1 MILFFKTPQQSVI
14 ATEVNHTL
22 SEQET
27 QELCWLYGGATLL
40 EGDSLDGF
48 FVGPRREMV
57 TPWSTNAVEITQ
69 NMGLSGIKRIEEY
82 FPVDNKDADHDP
94 MLQRMYDG
102 LDQDIFTINIKPE
115 PIKHV
120 ENLEE
125 YNEQEGLALSPE
137 EIEYLHGLEKQ
148 NGRPLTDSEIF
159 GFAQI
164 NSEHCRHKIFGGTF
178 IIDGKEM
185 ESSLFAMIKKTT
197 QENPNKILSAYKDN
211 VAFAQGPVVEQFAPK
226 DQSTSDW
233 FQVKDIESVISL
245 KAETHNFP
253 TTVEPFNG
261 AATGTGGEIRD
272 RMGGGVGSWPIAG
285 TAVYMTAYPR
295 LKEAPAPNPSPSGAG
310 KSLRDWEDILPVR
323 QWLYQTPEQILIK
336 ASNGASDF
344 GNKFGQP
351 LICGSVLTFEHQE
364 GSGSATAQPTKYAY
378 DKVIMLAGGV
388 GYGTKRDCL
397 KKEPQK
403 GNKVVVVG
411 GDNYRIGLGG
421 GSVSSVDTGRY
432 SNGIELNAV
441 QRANPEMQKRA
452 YNLVRALCEE
462 EVNPVVSIHDH
473 GSAGHLNCLSE
484 LVEECGGEIDMTKL
498 PIGDQTLSSKEII
511 ANESQERMGLLI
523 DEKHIEHVRK
533 IAERERAPLYV
544 VGETTGDA
552 HFSFKQGDGVKP
564 FDLDVAQMFG
574 HSPKTIMRDNTVER
588 HYADVTYSQDKI
600 EEYLERVL
608 QLEAVAC
615 KDWLTN
621 KVDRSVTGKIA
632 RQQCQGEIQLP
643 LSDCGVVALDYRGIK
658 GIATALGH
666 APQAGLASPKAGS
679 VLSVAEALTN
689 IVWAPLSEGLDSI
702 SLSANWMWPCRSQEG
717 EDARLYSAVKALSDF
732 CCDLHINVPTGKDSL
747 SLSQQYPNGEKIISP
762 GTVIVSA
769 GGEVSDIKKVVSPVV
784 KNDRH
789 CSLYH
794 IDFSF
799 DEQRLGGSAFA
810 QSLGKVG
817 DDVPTVKNPEYFAD
831 AFNAI
836 QEMIQRGWIVAG
848 HDISAGGLITTLLEM
863 CFANTRGGMHIN
875 LHDLCGAS
883 RLNDKGQM
891 TNDKGCDIVKVLFA
905 ENPGVVIEVS
915 DEHKF
920 EFKEFMEEQGIG
932 YAKIG
937 YPVEDSRSIVVVCPQ
952 NGGNAAAQPTELT
965 FDIDHLRDVWY
976 KTSYLLDRKQS
987 FNGKAKERFEN
998 YKQQPL
1004 EMKFPRGFTGR
1015 LSQYGTVKNGRI
1027 EELKN
1032 GSTSTLQSFNSSI
1045 LRPKAAIIRE
1055 KGTNGEREMAY
1066 SMYLA
1071 GFDVKDVMMTDL
1083 ISGRETLEDI
1093 NFIVFCGGF
1102 SNSDVLGSAKGWAG
1116 AFLFN
1121 PKAKEALDKFYARK
1135 DTLSLGICNGCQLMV
1150 ELGLTEAPLSAPEG
1164 DTIVSADKTNEAPSG
1179 AVGGAIRMLHN
1190 DSHKFESEFITLQI
1204 PQNDSVMFGSLSG
1217 SKLGLWVAHGE
1228 GKFSLPEA
1236 ESAYNVVAKY
1246 NYHGYPAN
1254 PNGSDYDVAGICS
1267 ADGRH
1272 LCMMPHLERAIFP
1285 WQNAWYPA
1293 NRRNDEVTPWI
1304 EAFVNARKWIEKC
1317 TMHNA

>member
-1 MILFFKTPQQSVI
+1 MILFFKTQNEHVI
-14 ATEVNHTL
+14 ATEINHQPNQQEIDEL
-22 SEQET
+22 S
-27 QELCWLYGGATLL
+27 WLYGDATLMAEQAL
-40 EGDSLDGF
+40 QGF
-48 FVGPRREMV
+48 YVGPRREMI

-69 NMGLSGIKRIEEY
+69 NMNLSGISRIEEF
-82 FPVDNKDADHDP
+82 FPVASADADHDP
-94 MLQRMYDG
+94 MLQRMYEG
-102 LDQDIFTINIKPE
+102 IDQNVFTVNHKPE
-115 PIKHV
+115 PIKYV
-120 ENLEE
+120 DNLEE

-137 EIEYLHGLEKQ
+137 EIEYLHKIEKQ

-197 QENPNKILSAYKDN
+197 KENPGKILSAYKDN
-211 VAFAQGPVVEQFAPK
+211 VAFAQGPVIEQFAPK
-226 DQSTSDW
+226 DQSTADY
-233 FQVKDIESVISL
+233 FQVEDIESVISL

-285 TAVYMTAYPR
+285 TAVYMTSYPR
-295 LKEAPAPNPSPSGAG
+295 LTDDEG
-310 KSLRDWEDILPVR
+310 KTIAERDWEDLLPVR

-351 LICGSVLTFEHQE
+351 LITGSVLTFEHGGDGQRL
-364 GSGSATAQPTKYAY
+364 GY

-388 GYGTKRDCL
+388 GYGKKRDCL
-397 KKEPQK
+397 KGEPQK

-452 YNLVRALCEE
+452 YNLVRALVEE
-462 EVNPVVSIHDH
+462 DNNPVVSIHDH

-484 LVEECGGEIDMTKL
+484 LVEDCGGEIDMTRL
-498 PIGDQTLSSKEII
+498 PIGDKTLSAKEII

-523 DEKHIEHVRK
+523 DEKHLEHVQR

-552 HFSFKQGDGVKP
+552 HFSFVQGDGKKP

-574 HSPKTIMRDNTVER
+574 HSPKTVMQDETVVR
-588 HYADVTYSQDKI
+588 HYEDVTYSQDKI
-600 EEYLERVL
+600 DEYLQRVL

-643 LSDCGVVALDYRGIK
+643 LSDCGVVALDYRGRK

-666 APQAGLASPKAGS
+666 APQAGLANPSAGS

-689 IVWAPLSEGLDSI
+689 IVWAPLADGMESL
-702 SLSANWMWPCRSQEG
+702 SLSANWMWPCRSQKG
-717 EDARLYSAVKALSDF
+717 EDARLYQAVEALSDF
-732 CCDLHINVPTGKDSL
+732 CCALHINVPTGKDSL
-747 SLSQQYPNGEKIISP
+747 SLSQQYPNGDKIISP

-769 GGEVSDIKKVVSPVV
+769 GGEVSDVRKVVSPVMV
-784 KNDRH
+784 NDKNS
-789 CSLYH
+789 SLYH

-799 DEQRLGGSAFA
+799 DTQRLGGSAFA

-817 DDVPTVKNPEYFAD
+817 DDVPTVANAEYFAD
-831 AFNAI
+831 CFEAV
-836 QEMIQRGWIVAG
+836 QELINRGWIMAG

-863 CFANTRGGMHIN
+863 TFANTHGGMQVN
-875 LHDLCGAS
+875 LHDIA
-883 RLNDKGQM
+883 D
-891 TNDKGCDIVKVLFA
+891 DDIVKLLFA
-905 ENPGVVIEVS
+905 ENPGVVIQVS
-915 DEHKF
+915 DEHKQELRAF
-920 EFKEFMEEQGIG
+920 LEDAGIG

-937 YPVEDSRSIVVVCPQ
+937 YPTPDSRTIVIKKDDYQ
-952 NGGNAAAQPTELT
+952 HT
-965 FDIDHLRDVWY
+965 FDIDALRDIWY

-987 FNGKAKERFEN
+987 MNGMARERRDN
-998 YKQQPL
+998 YKHQPIV
-1004 EMKFPRGFTGR
+1004 MKFNDDFTGT
-1015 LSQYGTVKNGRI
+1015 LAQYGISADRRKPSGI
-1027 EELKN
+1027 
-1032 GSTSTLQSFNSSI
+1032 
-1045 LRPKAAIIRE
+1045 KAAIIRE

-1066 SMYLA
+1066 SLYLA

-1093 NFIVFCGGF
+1093 SMIVFCGGF

-1121 PKAKEALDKFYARK
+1121 PKAKEALDKFYARE

-1150 ELGLTEAPLSAPEG
+1150 ELNLINPEHEQR
-1164 DTIVSADKTNEAPSG
+1164 AHL
-1179 AVGGAIRMLHN
+1179 LHN
-1190 DSHKFESEFITLQI
+1190 VSHKFESAFLGLDI
-1204 PQNDSVMFGSLSG
+1204 PQNNSVMFGSLSG
-1217 SKLGLWVAHGE
+1217 DKLGIWVAHGE
-1228 GKFSLPEA
+1228 GRFSLPEG

-1246 NYHGYPAN
+1246 SYAQYPGN
-1254 PNGSDYDVAGICS
+1254 PNGSDYNVAGICS

-1272 LCMMPHLERAIFP
+1272 LAMMPHLERAIFP
-1285 WQNAWYPA
+1285 WQQAYYPA
-1293 NRRNDEVTPWI
+1293 DRRGDEVTPWI
-1304 EAFVNARKWIEKC
+1304 EAFVNARKWIENKR
-1317 TMHNA
+1317 

>member
-1 MILFFKTPQQSVI
+1 MILFFRTPQQSVI
-14 ATEVNHTL
+14 ATAVDHQLNQDEIN
-22 SEQET
+22 
-27 QELCWLYGGATLL
+27 ELCWLYGEAQLV
-40 EGDSLDGF
+40 EGESIDGF
-48 FVGPRREMV
+48 FVGPRREMI

-69 NMGLSGIKRIEEY
+69 NMSLHGISRIEEY
-82 FPVDNKDADHDP
+82 FPVSTKDADHDP

-102 LDQDIFTINIKPE
+102 LNQDVFTVNHEPE

-137 EIEYLHGLEKQ
+137 EIEYLHNVEKQ
-148 NGRPLTDSEIF
+148 VGRPLTDSEIF

-178 IIDGKEM
+178 IIDGQEM
-185 ESSLFAMIKKTT
+185 ESSLFQMIKKTT
-197 QENPNKILSAYKDN
+197 KENPNKILSAYKDN

-226 DQSTSDW
+226 DQSTSDF

-295 LKEAPAPNPSPSGAG
+295 LDDSTTSINGDVK
-310 KSLRDWEDILPVR
+310 RDWENMLPER
-323 QWLYQTPEQILIK
+323 KWLYQTPEQILIK

-351 LICGSVLTFEHQE
+351 LICGSVLTFEHKE
-364 GSGSATAQPTKYAY
+364 KEEKYAY

-462 EVNPVVSIHDH
+462 DVNPVVSIHDH

-484 LVEECGGEIDMTKL
+484 LVEECGGEIDMSKL
-498 PIGDQTLSSKEII
+498 PIGDKTLSAKEII

-523 DEKHIEHVRK
+523 DEKHIEHVRR

-552 HFSFKQGDGVKP
+552 HFSFVQADGVKP

-574 HSPKTIMRDNTVER
+574 HSPKTIMRDETVER
-588 HYADVTYSQDKI
+588 TYEDVAYSEANLD
-600 EEYLERVL
+600 EYVSRVL

-632 RQQCQGEIQLP
+632 RQQCQGQIQLP
-643 LSDCGVVALDYRGIK
+643 LSDCGVVALDYRGHK

-666 APQAGLASPKAGS
+666 APQAGLASPEAGS

-689 IVWAPLSEGLDSI
+689 LVWAPMADGMKSI
-702 SLSANWMWPCRSQEG
+702 SLSANWMWPCRSQKG
-717 EDARLYSAVKALSDF
+717 EDARLYTAVQALSDF

-769 GGEVSDIKKVVSPVV
+769 GGEVDDIRKVVSPVLV
-784 KNDRH
+784 NDKNS
-789 CSLYH
+789 SLYH

-799 DEQRLGGSAFA
+799 DEQHLGGSAFA

-817 DDVPTVKNPEYFAD
+817 SDVPTVKDADYFAD
-831 AFNAI
+831 CFNAV
-836 QEMIQRGWIVAG
+836 QEMIKKGWIMAG

-863 CFANTRGGMHIN
+863 CFANTEGGMRIN
-875 LHDLCGAS
+875 LHDIQG
-883 RLNDKGQM
+883 DDM
-891 TNDKGCDIVKVLFA
+891 VKALMA
-905 ENPGVVIEVS
+905 ENPGVVVQIS
-915 DEHKF
+915 DKHKD
-920 EFKEFMEEQGIG
+920 EFKKLMEEAGVS

-937 YPVEDSRSIVVVCPQ
+937 YPVPGERTIVVKK
-952 NGGNAAAQPTELT
+952 GDYEHI
-965 FDIDHLRDVWY
+965 FDIDALRDEWY
-976 KTSYLLDRKQS
+976 KTSWLLDKKQS
-987 FNGKAKERFEN
+987 MNGCADERFHN
-998 YKQQPL
+998 YKNQPV
-1004 EMKFPRGFTGR
+1004 EMHFNDHFAG
-1015 LSQYGTVKNGRI
+1015 
-1027 EELKN
+1027 
-1032 GSTSTLQSFNSSI
+1032 TLQSYGISADRRTPSGV
-1045 LRPKAAIIRE
+1045 KAAIIRE

-1066 SMYLA
+1066 SLYLA

-1083 ISGRETLEDI
+1083 ITGRETLEDV
-1093 NFIVFCGGF
+1093 NMIVFCGGF

-1121 PKAKEALDKFYARK
+1121 PKAKEALDKFYARE

-1150 ELGLTEAPLSAPEG
+1150 ELGLINPEH
-1164 DTIVSADKTNEAPSG
+1164 TNRAK
-1179 AVGGAIRMLHN
+1179 MLHN
-1190 DSHKFESEFITLQI
+1190 TSHKFESTFLSLQI
-1204 PQNDSVMFGSLSG
+1204 PENNSVMLSSLSG
-1217 SKLGLWVAHGE
+1217 NKLGIWVAHGE
-1228 GKFSLPEA
+1228 GKFSLPEE
-1236 ESAYNVVAKY
+1236 ESKYNVVAKY
-1246 NYHGYPAN
+1246 NYAAYPGN
-1254 PNGSDYDVAGICS
+1254 PNGSDYNVAGICS
-1267 ADGRH
+1267 KDGRH
-1272 LCMMPHLERAIFP
+1272 LAMMPHLERAIFP
-1285 WQNAWYPA
+1285 WQNAWYPLD
-1293 NRRNDEVTPWI
+1293 RRADEVTPWI
-1304 EAFVNARKWIEKC
+1304 EAFVNARKWVEEK
-1317 TMHNA
+1317 MK

>member
-1 MILFFKTPQQSVI
+1 MILFFKTQNEHVI
-14 ATEVNHTL
+14 ATEINHQPNQQEIDEL
-22 SEQET
+22 S
-27 QELCWLYGGATLL
+27 WLYGDATLMAEQAL
-40 EGDSLDGF
+40 QGF
-48 FVGPRREMV
+48 YVGPRREMI

-69 NMGLSGIKRIEEY
+69 NMNLSGISRIEEF
-82 FPVDNKDADHDP
+82 FPVASADADHDP
-94 MLQRMYDG
+94 MLQRMYEG
-102 LDQDIFTINIKPE
+102 IDQNVFTVNHKPE
-115 PIKHV
+115 PIKYV
-120 ENLEE
+120 DNLEE

-137 EIEYLHGLEKQ
+137 EIEYLHKIEKQ

-185 ESSLFAMIKKTT
+185 ESSLFALIKKTT
-197 QENPNKILSAYKDN
+197 KENPGKILSAYKDN
-211 VAFAQGPVVEQFAPK
+211 VAFAQGPVIEQFAPK
-226 DQSTSDW
+226 DQSTADY
-233 FQVKDIESVISL
+233 FQVEDIESVISL

-285 TAVYMTAYPR
+285 TAVYMTSYPR
-295 LKEAPAPNPSPSGAG
+295 LTDDEG
-310 KSLRDWEDILPVR
+310 KTIAERDWEDLLPVR

-351 LICGSVLTFEHQE
+351 LITGSVLTFEHGGDGQRL
-364 GSGSATAQPTKYAY
+364 GY

-388 GYGTKRDCL
+388 GYGKKRDCL
-397 KKEPQK
+397 KGEPQK

-452 YNLVRALCEE
+452 YNLVRALVEE
-462 EVNPVVSIHDH
+462 DNNPVVSIHDH

-484 LVEECGGEIDMTKL
+484 LVEDCGGEIDMTRL
-498 PIGDQTLSSKEII
+498 PIGDKTLSAKEII

-523 DEKHIEHVRK
+523 DEKHLEHVQR

-552 HFSFKQGDGVKP
+552 HFSFVQGDGKKP

-574 HSPKTIMRDNTVER
+574 HSPKTVMQDETVVR
-588 HYADVTYSQDKI
+588 HYEDVTYSQDKI
-600 EEYLERVL
+600 DEYLQRVL

-643 LSDCGVVALDYRGIK
+643 LSDCGVVALDYRGRK

-666 APQAGLASPKAGS
+666 APQAGLANPSAGS

-689 IVWAPLSEGLDSI
+689 IVWAPLADGMESL
-702 SLSANWMWPCRSQEG
+702 SLSANWMWPCRSQKG
-717 EDARLYSAVKALSDF
+717 EDARLYQAVEALSDF
-732 CCDLHINVPTGKDSL
+732 CCALHINVPTGKDSL
-747 SLSQQYPNGEKIISP
+747 SLSQQYPNGDKIISP

-769 GGEVSDIKKVVSPVV
+769 GGEVSDVRKVVSPVMV
-784 KNDRH
+784 NDKNS
-789 CSLYH
+789 SLYH

-799 DEQRLGGSAFA
+799 DTQRLGGSAFA

-817 DDVPTVKNPEYFAD
+817 DDVPTVANAEYFAD
-831 AFNAI
+831 CFEAV
-836 QEMIQRGWIVAG
+836 QELINRGWIMAG

-863 CFANTRGGMHIN
+863 TFANTHGGMHVN
-875 LHDLCGAS
+875 LHDIA
-883 RLNDKGQM
+883 D
-891 TNDKGCDIVKVLFA
+891 DDIVKLLFA
-905 ENPGVVIEVS
+905 ENPGVVIQVS
-915 DEHKF
+915 DEHKQELRAF
-920 EFKEFMEEQGIG
+920 LEDAGIG

-937 YPVEDSRSIVVVCPQ
+937 YPTPDSRTIVIKKDDYQ
-952 NGGNAAAQPTELT
+952 HT
-965 FDIDHLRDVWY
+965 FDIDALRDTWY

-987 FNGKAKERFEN
+987 MNGMARERRDN
-998 YKQQPL
+998 YKHQPIV
-1004 EMKFPRGFTGR
+1004 MKFNDDFTGT
-1015 LSQYGTVKNGRI
+1015 LAQYGISADRRKPSGI
-1027 EELKN
+1027 
-1032 GSTSTLQSFNSSI
+1032 
-1045 LRPKAAIIRE
+1045 KAAIIRE

-1066 SMYLA
+1066 SLYLA

-1093 NFIVFCGGF
+1093 SMIVFCGGF

-1121 PKAKEALDKFYARK
+1121 PKAKEALDKFYARE

-1150 ELGLTEAPLSAPEG
+1150 ELNLINPEHEQR
-1164 DTIVSADKTNEAPSG
+1164 AHL
-1179 AVGGAIRMLHN
+1179 LHN
-1190 DSHKFESEFITLQI
+1190 VSHKFESAFLGLDI
-1204 PQNDSVMFGSLSG
+1204 PQNNSVMFGSLSG
-1217 SKLGLWVAHGE
+1217 DKLGIWVAHGE
-1228 GKFSLPEA
+1228 GRFSLPEG

-1246 NYHGYPAN
+1246 SYAQYPGN
-1254 PNGSDYDVAGICS
+1254 PNGSDYNVAGICS

-1272 LCMMPHLERAIFP
+1272 LAMMPHLERAIFP
-1285 WQNAWYPA
+1285 WQQAYYPA
-1293 NRRNDEVTPWI
+1293 DRRGDEVTPWI
-1304 EAFVNARKWIEKC
+1304 EAFVNARKWIENKR
-1317 TMHNA
+1317 